1 MNQDTDMQ
9 KTHSTLSFPWNN
21 NSMVKK
27 IYQEK
32 NYKIIHTKAKNKNA
46 IIFFSGNGLY
56 FPNEEKI
63 FSETIIEKNRYEWE
77 NISDNKKIKNKY
89 SLIIFVRDIYKQWY
103 LNGINSELDTQEKV
117 IEELKKITKGYKVT
131 TCGNSAGGY
140 MATLVGISINAEN
153 IFSFSGQFDLNS
165 QKYKDSII
173 EENLNALKNKYYSLT
188 ENIKTAKSNIFF
200 FYPGLCEQD
209 INQHNIIKGF
219 NIFSFSFDTETHG
232 QSCESSCY
240 CYLLTCEADYLK
252 KLFLKYKNQNIDKKE
267 FSKTIYKKF
276 SLWKYFKLNCKNILK
291 LKRTKL

>member
-103 LNGINSELDTQEKV
+103 LNGINS
-117 IEELKKITKGYKVT
+117 
-131 TCGNSAGGY
+131 
-140 MATLVGISINAEN
+140 
-153 IFSFSGQFDLNS
+153 
-165 QKYKDSII
+165 
-173 EENLNALKNKYYSLT
+173 
-188 ENIKTAKSNIFF
+188 
-200 FYPGLCEQD
+200 
-209 INQHNIIKGF
+209 
-219 NIFSFSFDTETHG
+219 
-232 QSCESSCY
+232 
-240 CYLLTCEADYLK
+240 
-252 KLFLKYKNQNIDKKE
+252 
-267 FSKTIYKKF
+267 
-276 SLWKYFKLNCKNILK
+276 
-291 LKRTKL
+291 